1 MKKKKASM
9 VLTVRRQ
16 RRNKNIINNWQYVSG
31 FDVSFES
38 LYFCKRKNLK
48 NKRRGTSKSN
58 FAVNFFLPWCL
69 FIFDQFLG
77 KIWKDMWSLQSHQI
91 EKSGE

>member
-1 MKKKKASM
+1 M

-48 NKRRGTSKSN
+48 NKRRGTSN
-58 FAVNFFLPWCL
+58 FAVNFTVVPLQAFLRP
-69 FIFDQFLG
+69 IFG
-77 KIWKDMWSLQSHQI
+77 KDMERYVQGASKVI
-91 EKSGE
+91 R